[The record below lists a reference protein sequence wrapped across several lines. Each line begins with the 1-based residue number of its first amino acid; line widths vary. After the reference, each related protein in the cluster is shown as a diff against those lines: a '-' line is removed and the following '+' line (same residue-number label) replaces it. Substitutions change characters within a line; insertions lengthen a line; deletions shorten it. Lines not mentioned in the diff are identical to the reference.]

1 MGSWGVGARLQNL
14 GNTCYVKTA
23 LQCLSH
29 TLPLASWMVSQ
40 HHTTLCRAHTSCTL
54 CTMRAHVT
62 RAILH
67 PGEVIRPRKDLLV
80 GFHRHQQEVAH
91 EFLMFTLNA
100 MQQGC
105 LSASQPLGH
114 PSEDTTLIRQI
125 FGKTWRSQIQCLHC
139 LGVSDTFDP
148 YLDISLYITAPQSV
162 EQALRKLDCGICLRK
177 VPATKRLTLHSTSQV
192 LVIVLKRF
200 TQVSRAKMA
209 QEVRYPQCL
218 DMQPY
223 RSEQKAGPLDYVL
236 YAVLVHSGWSCE
248 RGHYFSYVRAGNSQ
262 WYKMDAAKVTACD
275 ESAALSQ
282 SAYIHFYSQEGAWE
296 GVEPAGDNSGRSPG
310 SQVSP
315 GDTEVEGISLEQW
328 RRLQE
333 HNRPKLAFDLRKIQS
348 ALPAGAVV
356 IHQFKHGGGRNSKL
370 PEQEND
376 GLDHTTSTTG
386 TNTMTKGRKATQRV
400 PKKLLHQHGTGS

>member
-1 MGSWGVGARLQNL
+1 RPSAAPADAPRGTSVSELSSLVVGWPQWVALSWRGSWGVGTGLQNL
-14 GNTCYVKTA
+14 GNTGYVKTA

-40 HHTTLCRAHTSCTL
+40 HHTTLCRARTSCTL

-62 RAILH
+62 RALLH
-67 PGEVIRPRKDLLV
+67 PGEVIWPRKDLLA
-80 GFHRHQQEVAH
+80 GFHRHQQEVAY

-105 LSASQPLGH
+105 LSASQP
-114 PSEDTTLIRQI
+114 
-125 FGKTWRSQIQCLHC
+125 SQIQCLHC

-148 YLDISLYITAPQSV
+148 YVNISLYITAPQSV
-162 EQALRKLDCGICLRK
+162 EQALRKLDCGVCLRK
-177 VPATKRLTLHSTSQV
+177 VPATKKLTLHSTSQV
-192 LVIVLKRF
+192 LVIVLKWF
-200 TQVSRAKMA
+200 TQVIGAKMA
-209 QEVRYPQCL
+209 Q
-218 DMQPY
+218 
-223 RSEQKAGPLDYVL
+223 EQKAGPLDYML

-248 RGHYFSYVRAGNSQ
+248 GGHYFSYVRAGNGQ

-275 ESAALSQ
+275 VSSALRQ
-282 SAYIHFYSQEGAWE
+282 STYIHFYSQEGAWE
-296 GVEPAGDNSGRSPG
+296 GVEPVEDNSGRSPG

-328 RRLQE
+328 RCLQE
-333 HNRPKLAFDLRKIQS
+333 HNRPNLAFDLLKIQL

-356 IHQFKHGGGRNSKL
+356 IHQSKHGGGRNSKL

-376 GLDHTTSTTG
+376 GLDHTTASTTG

-400 PKKLLHQHGTGS
+400 PKKLLHQHGTGA